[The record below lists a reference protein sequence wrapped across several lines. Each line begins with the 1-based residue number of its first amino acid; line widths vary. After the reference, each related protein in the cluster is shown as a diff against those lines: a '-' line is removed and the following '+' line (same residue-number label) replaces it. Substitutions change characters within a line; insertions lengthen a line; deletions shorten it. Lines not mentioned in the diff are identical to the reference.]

1 MVLREECVLIEAN
14 LRRYD
19 YASGNATTKRI
30 LSSGICDMNHY
41 IATKGRFLIDDNN
54 NFYCSSMQAN
64 QQQQLDAVDKR
75 LLNEIQWVFPLADRP
90 YLEIA
95 ERYDISEEDVMR
107 RIAFMK
113 NMGIIRQINAIFD
126 TRRLGYK
133 SALVAFAVRPDKLDE
148 VAEKVNEHPGVSHN
162 YERNHEYNMWFTLAV
177 PPGSDMKQ
185 ELDRMA
191 SFEGV
196 VKHRV
201 LPTLK
206 LYKIGVRL
214 DMVNKDP
221 DKLEPTEKVKHLNPE
236 KVQLTE
242 RDIQFIRE
250 LQKDLSV
257 APEPFKELANNLG
270 ITTAELFAKA
280 AEYENTGIM
289 RRFAAILRHREAGFL
304 ANGMVVWHV
313 PDNKVDEV
321 GFRLAAFPQV
331 SHCYRRPVYPDWRFN
346 LFSMVHARTLQAAEK
361 IAAEMSETVGMK
373 DYQILFSS
381 REFKKER
388 VKYFV

>member
-1 MVLREECVLIEAN
+1 
-14 LRRYD
+14 
-19 YASGNATTKRI
+19 
-30 LSSGICDMNHY
+30 
-41 IATKGRFLIDDNN
+41 
-54 NFYCSSMQAN
+54 MQAN

-95 ERYDISEEDVMR
+95 NRYDISEEDVMR

-162 YERNHEYNMWFTLAV
+162 YERNHQYNMWFTLAV

-196 VKHRV
+196 IKHRV

-221 DKLEPTEKVKHLNPE
+221 DKLEPTEEVKHLNPE

-257 APEPFKELANNLG
+257 VPEPFKELANNLG

-289 RRFAAILRHREAGFL
+289 RRFAAILRHREAGFV

-331 SHCYRRPVYPDWRFN
+331 SHCYRRPVYQDWRFN
-346 LFSMVHARTLQAAEK
+346 LFSMVHARTPQAAEK
-361 IAAEMSETVGMK
+361 IAAEMSETVGIK